1 MRRPNIST
9 IASATLL
16 VISLAGCAGTGGLLP
31 GVEDKP
37 PAPKVDMAGR
47 WLVITPN
54 APSCGMIFSAGADG
68 GTIKPEGGCP
78 GDFFTSRHWAFEQD
92 DLVIRDHNSEAL
104 AQLRFAGGRFEGK
117 SAKGLQVTIARNVL
131 PAN

>member
-1 MRRPNIST
+1 MRKSVIT
-9 IASATLL
+9 LAGATLML
-16 VISLAGCAGTGGLLP
+16 SLAGCAGSGGLLP
-31 GVEDKP
+31 GVEEKP

-54 APSCGMIFSAGADG
+54 APSCGMVFGGGADG

-78 GDFFTSRHWAFEQD
+78 GDFFTSRHWAMENGE
-92 DLVIRDHNSEAL
+92 LVVRDHNSDPL
-104 AQLRFAGGRFEGK
+104 AQLRFVDGHFEGK
-117 SAKGLQVTIARNVL
+117 SAKGLQVTLSRSTP